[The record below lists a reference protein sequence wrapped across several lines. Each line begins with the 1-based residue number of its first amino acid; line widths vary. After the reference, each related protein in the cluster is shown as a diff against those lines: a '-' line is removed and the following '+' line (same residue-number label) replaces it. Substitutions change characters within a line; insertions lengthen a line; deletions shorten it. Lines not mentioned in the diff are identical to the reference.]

1 MYMDK
6 LDGRIDNDF
15 FDRKAAEFRAQQA
28 GIMGDIES
36 HQKANQSYIEDGIR
50 LLKLAQSAPVLFENQ
65 PASEKRKMLDFV
77 LSNCRWKDG
86 QLAADFRKPF
96 DVLAVAVA
104 ADQQP
109 VWAVAQQTGD
119 FENWLPVVDTFRTF
133 APTPAGLEL
142 AGIASPTVVAGAM

>member
-1 MYMDK
+1 
-6 LDGRIDNDF
+6 
-15 FDRKAAEFRAQQA
+15 
-28 GIMGDIES
+28 MGDIEG

-50 LLKLAQSAPVLFENQ
+50 LLNLAQSAPVLFANQ
-65 PASEKRKMLDFV
+65 SAGEKRKMLDFV

-109 VWAVAQQTGD
+109 VWAVSQQTGN
-119 FENWLPVVDTFRTF
+119 FENWHPKLDTSRT
-133 APTPAGLEL
+133 A
-142 AGIASPTVVAGAM
+142 